1 MNNDCFSS
9 MKSDAIAAMRD
20 FVSFSEY
27 PKATPEILEALIH
40 AKTEEEV
47 RELQRKA
54 GFPA

>member
-1 MNNDCFSS
+1 MDNCFASV
-9 MKSDAIAAMRD
+9 KADAIAAMRD
-20 FVSFSEY
+20 FVSYSEY